1 MRSRVVAVVGSA
13 AILAVVLSACTKT
26 TNKPTSAATVQQVT
40 GGIDTNPKDSVGPAA
55 PVAGATSGGTLT
67 LIRQDDL
74 RHLDPQR
81 QYSLTGLSLSQLF
94 ARPLTEWKQDAK
106 GGLVL
111 VGDTATSTG
120 TDVNSDCKTWKFT
133 IKTGLKFQ
141 DGSAITAQDIA
152 YGIARS
158 FDANLPGGPSYI
170 QSWLANTP
178 DYTTAWDFEKNKTS
192 LPPGLTVPDPQT
204 LQLQFQKPHCD
215 LPFAASLPETA
226 PVPAAK
232 DTGTAYDNGP
242 VSSGPYEITSVQR
255 GKGITMV
262 KNPNWDPNTDAVR
275 HQYPDKINV
284 VIGPDQDAQ
293 TNRLIADSGDD
304 QTAIALDGIAPDL
317 TSKVLGDPTLSSR
330 ELNQSTPDLYV
341 LDINNSRVTD
351 LSERQALNYA
361 IDRQDY
367 LKTQGGSVYGSPV
380 TSLEPP
386 QTIGYQS
393 FDAYPAGATG
403 DIAKAKAL
411 LAGKTPTLVIA
422 TASGSPVGLAG
433 IAEIKQN
440 LEKAGFK
447 VIIKQDNEDNFF
459 DDREN
464 KTTAGAWDLYIE
476 DWIYD
481 WPGGSSIFP
490 ILYDGRTIGPS
501 ANADTAYFNEPDVNA
516 EIDRID
522 ALPADKQGAQWTAL
536 DKMIMTKYAPVVP
549 LFLGQEFVV
558 YGSRVGGLYVSGT
571 TGVVGYANAYVKAA
585 S

>member
-26 TNKPTSAATVQQVT
+26 TNQHTSTASVQQVT
-40 GGIDTNPKDSVGPAA
+40 GGIDTNPKDSEGPAA
-55 PVAGATSGGTLT
+55 PVAGATAGGTLT
-67 LIRQDDL
+67 LLRQDDL

-120 TDVNSDCKTWKFT
+120 TDVNKDCKTWKFT
-133 IKTGLKFQ
+133 IKTGLKYQ

-158 FDANLPGGPSYI
+158 FDPNLPGGPSYI
-170 QSWLANTP
+170 QSWLANSS
-178 DYTTAWDFEKNKTS
+178 DFTTAWDFEKNKTS

-204 LQLQFQKPHCD
+204 LMFSFQKPHCD

-262 KNPNWDPNTDAVR
+262 KNPNWDPKTDAVR
-275 HQYPDKINV
+275 HQYPDAINV
-284 VIGPDQDAQ
+284 VYGPDQDAQ
-293 TNRLIADSGDD
+293 TNRLIADSGAD
-304 QTAIALDGIAPDL
+304 QTAVALDGVAPDL
-317 TSKVLGDPTLSSR
+317 TSKVLGDSTLATR
-330 ELNQSTPDLYV
+330 ELNQATPDLTV
-341 LDINNSRVTD
+341 LDINNLRVSD
-351 LSERQALNYA
+351 LSVRQAINYA

-367 LKTQGGSVYGSPV
+367 LKTQGGSIYGTPV
-380 TSLEPP
+380 TTLEPP

-393 FDAYPAGATG
+393 FDAYPAGPTG
-403 DIAKAKAL
+403 NIDKAKEL
-411 LAGKTPTLVIA
+411 LAGRTPTLVLA
-422 TASGSPVGLAG
+422 TASDGD
-433 IAEIKQN
+433 IADVTEMQQN

-459 DDREN
+459 EDREN
-464 KTTAGAWDLYIE
+464 KATAGAWDLYIE

-490 ILYDGRTIGPS
+490 ILYDGRTI
-501 ANADTAYFNEPDVNA
+501 AATENVDTAYFNEPDVNA

-522 ALPADKQGAQWTAL
+522 ALPADQQGAQWTAL

-549 LFLGQEFVV
+549 LYLGQEFVI